1 MTQPLADTGRW
12 DDAHRERE
20 RVLLAERAA
29 LPADDPRQRALRDEL
44 VTLHLP
50 LVRHLARRY
59 ANRGEPFDDL
69 VQVGTEGLIKAVD
82 RYDPER
88 GTSLSS
94 LAVPTI
100 VGEIKR
106 HFRDR
111 TWAAH
116 VPRRLQDLYV
126 RVSRETDTLTS
137 ALGRIPTVRELA
149 AALDVAEH
157 DVLEA
162 MGARHAYAADPLES
176 PSGTPVALVGAEDAA
191 LAAVED
197 RQALVPAL
205 QALPPQEQHVVVR
218 RFFHE
223 RSQADIAEE
232 LGVSQM
238 QVSRLLARALERLRG
253 HLAPSAA

>member
-1 MTQPLADTGRW
+1 VTAPLADTGRW
-12 DDAHRERE
+12 DDAHRARE
-20 RVLLAERAA
+20 QALLAERAA
-29 LPADDPRQRALRDEL
+29 LPADDPRQAALRDEL

-59 ANRGEPFDDL
+59 AHRGEPFDDL

-82 RYDPER
+82 RYDPAR

-116 VPRRLQDLYV
+116 VPRRLQELYV
-126 RVSRETDTLTS
+126 RVSRETDTLTA
-137 ALGRIPTVRELA
+137 ALGRTPTVRELS
-149 AALDVAEH
+149 AALDVPEH

-176 PSGTPVALVGAEDAA
+176 PAGGVADLVGAEDAA
-191 LAAVED
+191 LATVED
-197 RQALVPAL
+197 RQALLPAL
-205 QALPPQEQHVVVR
+205 QALPPHEQHVVVR

-223 RSQADIAEE
+223 RTQSDIAEE

-238 QVSRLLARALERLRG
+238 QVSRLLARALDRLRG